1 MVKPPS
7 YRVLVLDGSSQV
19 LADYEAVLSRRDD
32 GSAETTEQEGVDAL
46 FACLSPPSGFPLVD
60 LELTSR
66 GAEALAAVESGQR
79 QRNPFSLAFIELPAD
94 ATEEGLQLLERI
106 RAIDPDIHFVL
117 ASTMVTPHPLEIAE
131 RIPPLDQMFYLQKP
145 FHAFEVQQFVMAL
158 TARWRA
164 ERSRNV
170 LKQGAAEGRAIGS
183 SPAAW
188 EGIPGGLMIFDR
200 RDRLVSANAQVKEL
214 LPELFDLMEPGTP
227 YSELQTEIARR
238 LLPDDT
244 VYLEE
249 AWVKERL
256 EWHAKSGGVIDQRL
270 SGGRWLLLVEGSG
283 SSGET
288 YCLFFDITGLKRR
301 DQNRATSQRVWQI
314 AKALEAFSGK
324 LSAAS
329 NEAGVLPVKDL
340 DRNLFWPARP
350 GAGEQ
355 SEVLAINGPLE
366 ELGRKLRVVTQVNPL
381 LTERLR
387 LDGIVGDLVRDK
399 ADSLPSDIELEVV
412 AGAGLWEVT
421 VDAALTRA
429 TVEELIDNAAAQID
443 GPGRILIETENL
455 RLNRD
460 FVSSRPALA
469 QGDYVHLTVRDDGA
483 GMTAEQAERAFSPF
497 FTSRAKEGR
506 LGLGLSMALGYINQS
521 GGHIEIE
528 AAPDM
533 GTSVHIFLPR
543 AKAEM
548 AKVLK
553 TNDSDAEKGM
563 IG

>member
-7 YRVLVLDGSSQV
+7 YRVLVFDESSQV
-19 LADYEAVLSRRDD
+19 LADYSDVLSRRDD
-32 GSAETTEQEGVDAL
+32 ALAAVPEQESVDAL
-46 FACLSPPSGFPLVD
+46 FDCLSPPSGFPPVD
-60 LELTSR
+60 LQLTSSV
-66 GAEALAAVESGQR
+66 ADTLEAVENGLG
-79 QRNPFSLAFIELPAD
+79 QRNPFSLAFIELPPD
-94 ATEEGLQLLERI
+94 AVEQSLQLIERI

-117 ASTMVTPHPLEIAE
+117 VSTMAVPHPLEVAE

-170 LKQGAAEGRAIGS
+170 LKQGALGAQAIGS
-183 SPAAW
+183 SPATW
-188 EGIPGGLMIFDR
+188 EGVPGGLMIFDR
-200 RDRLVSANAQVKEL
+200 RDRLVSANAQVKGL

-227 YSELQTEIARR
+227 YDEVQTEIARR

-270 SGGRWLLLVEGSG
+270 RGGRWLLLVEGSG

-288 YCLFFDITGLKRR
+288 YCLFFDISGLKRR
-301 DQNRATSQRVWQI
+301 DQNRATSQKVWQI
-314 AKALEAFSGK
+314 AKALEAFCGK
-324 LSAAS
+324 LSSAS
-329 NEAGVLPVKDL
+329 NEAGELMVKEL
-340 DRNLFWPARP
+340 DKKLFGSSRP
-350 GAGEQ
+350 DSGEPHTMPPPN
-355 SEVLAINGPLE
+355 APLE
-366 ELGRKLRVVTQVNPL
+366 ELSRKLRVITQVNPL

-387 LDGIVGDLVRDK
+387 LDAVVNDLVRDK
-399 ADSLPSDIELEVV
+399 AASLPPEVELEVV
-412 AGAGLWEVT
+412 AGAGLWEVMAAT
-421 VDAALTRA
+421 ALTR
-429 TVEELIDNAAAQID
+429 TTIEELIDNALAQID
-443 GPGRILIETENL
+443 GPGRILVETENL
-455 RLNRD
+455 RLDRD
-460 FVSSRPALA
+460 FVSSRPALT

-483 GMTAEQAERAFSPF
+483 GMTTEHAERAFSPF
-497 FTSRAKEGR
+497 FTSHAEEGR

-528 AAPDM
+528 AAPDI
-533 GTSVHIFLPR
+533 GTSVHIYLPR
-543 AKAEM
+543 AKAE
-548 AKVLK
+548 VGNFLK
-553 TNDSDAEKGM
+553 TNRPSADKGM